1 MWSLIRK
8 DLLRRWHAPIAT
20 LAMLI
25 FPLFMSVTIGSIM
38 GSGSSNREFPVMH
51 VLVENRDTDG
61 ALSGFVMGALGQEQA
76 KKYIDATPVD
86 VGTGEA
92 MMEKGKASAL
102 LIFPENFTEDVFNR
116 RATSLTIVRNP
127 SEGIMPEIAAEG
139 AGVLATYLDNGA
151 RLLGD
156 ELSELQTIFD
166 QDRFPDAT
174 QVGAIAAGITERIG
188 GVKRYLLPPVV
199 AVESTK
205 GKSENA
211 PSYSIFG
218 YVLVMTTVMAVLFV
232 AVRSIGDLFEE
243 TKSGMLRRQLS
254 TPLPLAKIVAAKLF
268 FGVVLGVVVTAI
280 LAVAALLMRWID
292 TPVDLWASILLT
304 IVFSAA
310 ACGILALIFALTR
323 NEKQSGI
330 LSWLVIMGM
339 SAVGGSL
346 IPVEA
351 MPAAMRSASRFTV
364 NYWVIDG
371 YKAILFKGATTA
383 GIANDLFVLL
393 VIAAVTLAM
402 GQSLLTQRLKEVQS

>member
-1 MWSLIRK
+1 MWPLIRK
-8 DLLRRWHAPIAT
+8 DLLRRWHSPAST

-25 FPLFMSVTIGSIM
+25 FPLFMSVTIGSLM
-38 GSGSSNREFPVMH
+38 GNGGGDREFPVMH

-76 KKYIDATPVD
+76 KKYIDATPVE

-102 LIFPENFTEDVFNR
+102 LIFPENFTDDVLNR
-116 RATSLTIVRNP
+116 RETSLTVVRNP
-127 SEGIMPEIAAEG
+127 SEGITPEIAVEG

-151 RLLGD
+151 RLLGG

-166 QDRFPDAT
+166 QDRFPDAV
-174 QVGAIAAGITERIG
+174 QVGTIAAGITEKIG

-199 AVESTK
+199 TINSAK
-205 GKSENA
+205 AKSENA
-211 PSYSIFG
+211 PSYSIFA

-243 TKSGMLRRQLS
+243 SKSGMLRRQLS
-254 TPLPLAKIVAAKLF
+254 SPLPLAGIVGAKLF
-268 FGVVLGVVVTAI
+268 FGVVLGMAVTAI
-280 LAVAALLMRWID
+280 LAVAGLLMRWID
-292 TPVDLWASILLT
+292 TPVDLLASVLLT
-304 IVFSAA
+304 LAFSAA

-351 MPAAMRSASRFTV
+351 MPAAMRSASHFTV

-371 YKAILFKGATTA
+371 YKAILFDGAKTA
-383 GIANDLFVLL
+383 GILNDLLVLL
-393 VIAAVTLAM
+393 VFAAISLAL
-402 GQSLLTQRLKEVQS
+402 GQALLTRRLKEVQA

>member
-1 MWSLIRK
+1 MWPLIRK
-8 DLLRRWHAPIAT
+8 DLLRRWHSPAST

-25 FPLFMSVTIGSIM
+25 FPLFMSVTIGSLM
-38 GSGSSNREFPVMH
+38 GNGSSDREFPVMH
-51 VLVENRDTDG
+51 VLVENRDPDG
-61 ALSGFVMGALGQEQA
+61 ALAGFVMGALGQEQA
-76 KKYIDATPVD
+76 KKYIDATPVE

-92 MMEKGKASAL
+92 LMEKGKASAL
-102 LIFPENFTEDVFNR
+102 LILPKNFTEDILNR
-116 RATSLTIVRNP
+116 RETSLTVVRNP
-127 SEGIMPEIAAEG
+127 SEGITPEIAVEG
-139 AGVLATYLDNGA
+139 VGVLATYLDNAA

-166 QDRFPDAT
+166 QDRFPDAA
-174 QVGAIAAGITERIG
+174 QVGAIAAAITEKVG
-188 GVKRYLLPPVV
+188 GVRRYLLPPVV
-199 AVESTK
+199 TVNSKK
-205 GKSENA
+205 GKEESA
-211 PSYSIFG
+211 PSYSIFA

-254 TPLPLAKIVAAKLF
+254 SPLPLSKIVGAKLF
-268 FGVVLGVVVTAI
+268 FGVVLGVAVTTI
-280 LAVAALLMRWID
+280 LAVAGLLMRWID
-292 TPVDLWASILLT
+292 TPVDLLASILLT
-304 IVFSAA
+304 IAFSAA

-351 MPAAMRSASRFTV
+351 MPAAMRSASHFTV

-383 GIANDLFVLL
+383 GIASDLFVLL
-393 VIAAVTLAM
+393 VIAALTLAM
-402 GQSLLTQRLKEVQS
+402 GQSLLTQRLKQVQS